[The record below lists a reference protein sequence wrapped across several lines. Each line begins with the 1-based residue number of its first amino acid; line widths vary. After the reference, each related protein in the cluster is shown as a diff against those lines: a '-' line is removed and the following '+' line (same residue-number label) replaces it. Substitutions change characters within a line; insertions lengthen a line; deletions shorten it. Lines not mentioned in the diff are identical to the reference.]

1 MIQSI
6 QVAKKKKKTKVKNSQ
21 IKLNKFPLF
30 KKKKK
35 KVCVIHLL
43 ITKAIFGLP
52 LTRRKASQKQSNLG
66 SKLLNRK
73 LACLQSSV

>member
-1 MIQSI
+1 M
-6 QVAKKKKKTKVKNSQ
+6 
-21 IKLNKFPLF
+21 
-30 KKKKK
+30 
-35 KVCVIHLL
+35 CVIHLM

-52 LTRRKASQKQSNLG
+52 LTRRRASQKQSNLG

>member
-6 QVAKKKKKTKVKNSQ
+6 QVAKKKKTKVKNSQ

-30 KKKKK
+30 KKKK
-35 KVCVIHLL
+35 VCVIHLL

-52 LTRRKASQKQSNLG
+52 LTRRRASQKQSNLG

>member
-6 QVAKKKKKTKVKNSQ
+6 QVAKKKKKQKVKNSQ

-30 KKKKK
+30 KKKK

-52 LTRRKASQKQSNLG
+52 LTRRRASQKQSNLG